1 MGCTTTELKTV
12 CINGS
17 KAPASDL
24 WTRPVQ
30 LIINDIWV
38 ALAVFGP
45 ACLVSDHLW
54 MPFKTKPAPL
64 WSPFAFDDKN
74 PNLPRLNPGHKANN
88 DERWSESTTWSVK
101 YICSCIVTIWWT
113 WKPDDDFKPPSAQVW
128 QQLQL
133 RDGTLK
139 DCQGDNLTVT
149 QRHVWLIGWVI
160 DHQPPLRS
168 TKGEKELAAHWLSV
182 DSRLSLFFCFSFDS
196 CSSVFLLSQLR
207 ITECGCAQS
216 CSPLQAG
223 AVIPWWTLDNVSNK
237 QCELLYPD
245 QQRTISTT
253 ETTHSL
259 LRIYNLT
266 NTCTAAML
274 SMRSVWCLVSK
285 IKVWCSFKGTFK
297 GSFEDPIFSSIY

>member
-1 MGCTTTELKTV
+1 MTSGLPWQC
-12 CINGS
+12 
-17 KAPASDL
+17 
-24 WTRPVQ
+24 
-30 LIINDIWV
+30 
-38 ALAVFGP
+38 LAW
-45 ACLVSDHLW
+45 CLVSDHLW

-64 WSPFAFDDKN
+64 WSPPSFWRQKPEPAPIKSRPQGQQRWKVEWIN
-74 PNLPRLNPGHKANN
+74 NLVG
-88 DERWSESTTWSVK
+88 EI
-101 YICSCIVTIWWT
+101 Y
-113 WKPDDDFKPPSAQVW
+113 
-128 QQLQL
+128 LQL
-133 RDGTLK
+133 YCDNLVNMKAWWRLQATFRADLTAIAMRDGTLK

-182 DSRLSLFFCFSFDS
+182 DSRLSLVFCFSFDS

-216 CSPLQAG
+216 CSPLQAA

-237 QCELLYPD
+237 QCELLYRD

-259 LRIYNLT
+259 LRISNLT
-266 NTCTAAML
+266 NTCNAAML
-274 SMRSVWCLVSK
+274 SMR
-285 IKVWCSFKGTFK
+285 F
-297 GSFEDPIFSSIY
+297 